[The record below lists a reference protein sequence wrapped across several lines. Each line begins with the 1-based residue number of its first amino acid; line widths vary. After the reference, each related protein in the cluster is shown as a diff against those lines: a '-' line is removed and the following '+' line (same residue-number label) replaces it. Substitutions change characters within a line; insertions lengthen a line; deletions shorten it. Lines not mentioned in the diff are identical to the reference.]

1 MRVTTARSSS
11 AVDTSQTRV
20 FVSNSVHA
28 RLSSHDSQVSTNH
41 ARDGENRFGQIPSAG
56 REIARTLPSKDSFRV
71 LQIAAESLPHGMLV
85 VNPDGAIVLMNQQ
98 IERQFGYCRSELINQ
113 PVDVLLPD
121 SFLVDYARHSQNLD
135 TTPEARTIG
144 SDETLCGRRQDG
156 SEFPVEITL
165 NSMQIGAGTFVV
177 VSVVDVTARRQ
188 LERAANVVVGQK
200 LEFEQLIADLSV
212 KFINLPPDQVIETI
226 RDAIRRV
233 AEMLDVDGGT
243 FFRIP
248 DGELSANP
256 IAWWG
261 RRGVSSSP
269 MTSPKERFP
278 WVRETILAGKEL
290 CFSTPDEIPNP
301 VDREGYDACGI
312 RAAVTVPIAVC
323 GQTVGAIGF
332 FMIRNDRTW
341 TPDALHTMRVL
352 AAVFG
357 TVLARCENDD
367 RLRQS
372 ILQLEHLRDGVRVE
386 NLYLRREVQE
396 RVDTGVIIGQSQAIR
411 SVLEQARQVA
421 TTDSTVLLLGET
433 GTGKE
438 LIATHI
444 HELSARRGRIMVRVN
459 CSAIPSTLMESELF
473 GREKGAFTGALA
485 RQIGRFELAEHST
498 IFLDEIGE
506 LPADVQVKLLRVL
519 EERQIERLG
528 SPKGV
533 HVDVRIIAATHRNLE
548 KRIGEGAFR
557 EDLFYRLNVFPI
569 TVPPLRDRVEDIPL
583 LVWRFVDEFSKT
595 FGKRIETISREDMVV
610 LQRYSWPGNI
620 RELRNVVERAMIVS
634 TGTQLALPLPSV
646 SRPAEKRSLKLF
658 DVEKEH
664 ILSVLDSAGWRIR
677 GAAGAASLLGL
688 KPTTLEARMAK
699 LGLMR
704 PKSVMRPH

>member
-1 MRVTTARSSS
+1 MRVTSARSSS
-11 AVDTSQTRV
+11 TVDTSQTRV
-20 FVSNSVHA
+20 FVSSVHA
-28 RLSSHDSQVSTNH
+28 RVSSHDSQLSTNH
-41 ARDGENRFGQIPSAG
+41 ARDAESRFGQIPGSGRDSARG
-56 REIARTLPSKDSFRV
+56 LPNKDSFQV
-71 LQIAAESLPHGMLV
+71 LQLAAESLPHGMLV
-85 VNPDGAIVLMNQQ
+85 VNPDGAIVLINQQ
-98 IERQFGYCRSELINQ
+98 IERQFGYCRTELINQ
-113 PVDVLLPD
+113 PADVLLPD
-121 SFLVDYARHSQNLD
+121 AFLGDYARHSQNLD
-135 TTPEARTIG
+135 TTPEARTLG
-144 SDETLCGRRQDG
+144 SEQTLCGRRHDG

-165 NSMQIGAGTFVV
+165 NSMQIGAGTFVIA
-177 VSVVDVTARRQ
+177 SVVDVTAQRQ
-188 LERAANVVVGQK
+188 LEQAANVAVGQK

-261 RRGVSSSP
+261 RRGISSSP

-301 VDREGYDACGI
+301 IDREGYDACGI

-323 GQTVGAIGF
+323 GQIVGAIGF
-332 FMIRNDRTW
+332 IMIRSDRTW
-341 TPDALHTMRVL
+341 TPDTLHTMRVL

-357 TVLARCENDD
+357 TVLARCDNDE

-372 ILQLEHLRDGVRVE
+372 ILQLEHLRDRVRVE
-386 NLYLRREVQE
+386 SVYLRREVQE
-396 RVDTGVIIGQSQAIR
+396 RADTGVIIGQSQAIR

-438 LIATHI
+438 LVATHI

-485 RQIGRFELAEHST
+485 RQIGRFELADHST

-528 SPKGV
+528 SPRGV
-533 HVDVRIIAATHRNLE
+533 HVDVRIIAATHRNLD
-548 KRIGEGAFR
+548 KRIGEGSFR

-569 TVPPLRDRVEDIPL
+569 EIPPLRERREDIPL
-583 LVWRFVDEFSKT
+583 LADYFVSKLSPQM
-595 FGKRIETISREDMVV
+595 GKKIKSIS
-610 LQRYSWPGNI
+610 P
-620 RELRNVVERAMIVS
+620 RAM
-634 TGTQLALPLPSV
+634 
-646 SRPAEKRSLKLF
+646 RRRSGPRT
-658 DVEKEH
+658 H
-664 ILSVLDSAGWRIR
+664 
-677 GAAGAASLLGL
+677 
-688 KPTTLEARMAK
+688 P
-699 LGLMR
+699 
-704 PKSVMRPH
+704 